1 MRNRIHRDI
10 IPTRLYYCL
19 LTGSYHFV
27 ITLTSFPAA
36 STISR
41 SSCLKHF
48 ILDANKSSFYI
59 VRFHLKNKKKEKQKN
74 EIYRFNVVTLT
85 FIFKRPLQRVYQM
98 AITVLTPS
106 FVGLLNIQCIY
117 FSPHRSL
124 KSCDSTGPIHSRDLC
139 AKKWIYSR
147 NPKDLKDHKLHC
159 WFADDVT
166 VARLINNYS
175 SSPTG
180 L

>member
-1 MRNRIHRDI
+1 
-10 IPTRLYYCL
+10 
-19 LTGSYHFV
+19 
-27 ITLTSFPAA
+27 
-36 STISR
+36 
-41 SSCLKHF
+41 
-48 ILDANKSSFYI
+48 
-59 VRFHLKNKKKEKQKN
+59 
-74 EIYRFNVVTLT
+74 
-85 FIFKRPLQRVYQM
+85 M

-139 AKKWIYSR
+139 TKKWIYSR
-147 NPKDLKDHKLHC
+147 NPEDLKDHKLHC

-180 L
+180 LWVNIFLLRRHEGERNNCFCKIQLVGQKYRDKRTLASKTWFSRHFFGFQSRRFSLLEDYNVLPSSSFTNQNAALIIDHQFDITNWKYPL